1 VSRMPG
7 AEVTPDPMASYESLT
22 HEGAALAHGEAE
34 LRPHLSSV
42 GVGYAPTIDFE
53 RPRYRTKRLHR
64 ALAAC
69 GASKP
74 AIAGIDTSMLLFA
87 VGSTVAISRNTGA
100 QDAPNWLLAVFPLLV
115 LLQLSLRG
123 SYGPR
128 LLMPLLDGIRL
139 IITAASMSAILVIAI
154 QALTGQP
161 DMNSPVLRLWIL
173 SAIFL
178 SFGRILI
185 NRIQFWTRVRGR
197 IAMPTLILGAGVVGR
212 QVARRLLSRPEYG
225 LAPVGFI
232 DSDPPAQETAHRP
245 VPVLGGFDEVEEL
258 IDETGAGHVILAFSS
273 FPDSTMLPVIRACD
287 KRGIRVSLVP
297 RLYESVNDRLM
308 LEHLGGIPVLSLQPI
323 DPKGWEFTAKHAF
336 DRVAAGFLLFLLM
349 PVLLTVALLTTL
361 SSPGPVLFRQR
372 RVGRDGKNFQLLKFR
387 SMTMPPED
395 EQFVPTNGCAP
406 GGVEGGDRRT
416 FIGRLIRRLSIDELP
431 QLINVLRG
439 EMSLI
444 GPRPERP
451 EYVELFR
458 ADHDRYAARHRVK
471 SGITGWAQ
479 VHGLRGQ
486 TSLADRIE
494 WDNFYIENW
503 SLWLD
508 VKILIMTAAAV
519 FRGD

>member
-1 VSRMPG
+1 M
-7 AEVTPDPMASYESLT
+7 TPYEPLT
-22 HEGAALAHGEAE
+22 QEGPAIRNGEAD
-34 LRPHLSSV
+34 LRSHLSPLRVRS
-42 GVGYAPTIDFE
+42 APAIDFE
-53 RPRYRTKRLHR
+53 RPRHRQTRLGRT
-64 ALAAC
+64 LAAC
-69 GASKP
+69 GASRP
-74 AIAGIDTSMLLFA
+74 AIVSIDTSMVLLA
-87 VGSTVAISRNTGA
+87 VASTAAISAGDNA
-100 QDAPNWLLAVFPLLV
+100 QRAPNWVLGLFPLLV

-139 IITAASMSAILVIAI
+139 TVTAASMAAILVIAF
-154 QALTGQP
+154 QALVGQP
-161 DMNSPVLRLWIL
+161 DINSPVLRLWLL
-173 SAIFL
+173 SALFL
-178 SFGRILI
+178 GIGRILI

-225 LAPVGFI
+225 LTPVGFV

-245 VPVLGGFDEVEEL
+245 VPVLGGFEDAEEL
-258 IDETGAGHVILAFSS
+258 IDGTGAGHVILAFSS
-273 FPDSTMLPVIRACD
+273 FPDSSMLPVIRACD
-287 KRGIRVSLVP
+287 ERGIRVSLVP

-308 LEHLGGIPVLSLQPI
+308 LEHLGGIPVLSLRPV
-323 DPKGWEFTAKHAF
+323 DPKGWQFTAKHAF
-336 DRVAAGFLLFLLM
+336 DRVAAGLLLFLLM
-349 PVLLTVALLTTL
+349 PVLLTVSLLIRL
-361 SSPGPVLFRQR
+361 SSPGQVLFRQR
-372 RVGRDGKNFQLLKFR
+372 RVGRDGQDFLLLKFR
-387 SMTMPPED
+387 SMTMPPKNER
-395 EQFVPTNGCAP
+395 FVPTNGCAP

-431 QLINVLRG
+431 QLINVLKG

>member
-1 VSRMPG
+1 MP
-7 AEVTPDPMASYESLT
+7 PYEPLI
-22 HEGAALAHGEAE
+22 HEGPAIGNGEAE
-34 LRPHLSSV
+34 LRSHLSSV
-42 GVGYAPTIDFE
+42 RVTSAPTIDFE
-53 RPRYRTKRLHR
+53 RPRYRQTRLGR
-64 ALAAC
+64 VLAAC
-69 GASKP
+69 GASRP
-74 AIAGIDTSMLLFA
+74 AIAGIDTSMVLLA
-87 VGSTVAISRNTGA
+87 VASTAAISAGAAA
-100 QDAPNWLLAVFPLLV
+100 QDAPNWVLAVFPLLV

-139 IITAASMSAILVIAI
+139 MITAASMAAILVIAF
-154 QALTGQP
+154 QAVLGQP
-161 DMNSPVLRLWIL
+161 DINSPVLRLWLL
-173 SAIFL
+173 SALFL
-178 SFGRILI
+178 SIGRILV
-185 NRIQFWTRVRGR
+185 NRIQYWTRVRGR
-197 IAMPTLILGAGVVGR
+197 MAMPTLILGAGVVGR

-225 LAPVGFI
+225 LAPVGFV

-245 VPVLGGFDEVEEL
+245 VPVLGGFEEVEEL

-273 FPDSTMLPVIRACD
+273 FPDSSMLPVIRACD
-287 KRGIRVSLVP
+287 QRGIRVSLVP
-297 RLYESVNDRLM
+297 RMYESVNDRLM
-308 LEHLGGIPVLSLQPI
+308 LEHLGGIPVLSLQPV
-323 DPKGWEFTAKHAF
+323 DPKGWQFTAKHAF
-336 DRVAAGFLLFLLM
+336 DRVAAGLLLFLLL
-349 PVLLTVALLTTL
+349 PVLLTVSLLIRL

-372 RVGRDGKNFQLLKFR
+372 RVGRDGQDFMLLKFR
-387 SMTMPPED
+387 SMTMPPEP
-395 EQFVPTNGCAP
+395 ERFVPTNGCAP

-416 FIGRLIRRLSIDELP
+416 FIGRLIRRLSVDELP
-431 QLINVLRG
+431 QLINVLKG

>member
-1 VSRMPG
+1 
-7 AEVTPDPMASYESLT
+7 MA
-22 HEGAALAHGEAE
+22 
-34 LRPHLSSV
+34 V
-42 GVGYAPTIDFE
+42 
-53 RPRYRTKRLHR
+53 
-64 ALAAC
+64 
-69 GASKP
+69 
-74 AIAGIDTSMLLFA
+74 
-87 VGSTVAISRNTGA
+87 
-100 QDAPNWLLAVFPLLV
+100 
-115 LLQLSLRG
+115 
-123 SYGPR
+123 
-128 LLMPLLDGIRL
+128 
-139 IITAASMSAILVIAI
+139 
-154 QALTGQP
+154 
-161 DMNSPVLRLWIL
+161 
-173 SAIFL
+173 
-178 SFGRILI
+178 
-185 NRIQFWTRVRGR
+185 
-197 IAMPTLILGAGVVGR
+197 PTLIMGAGVVGR

-225 LAPVGFI
+225 LAPVGFV

-245 VPVLGGFDEVEEL
+245 VPVIGGFEEAEEL

-273 FPDSTMLPVIRACD
+273 FPDSSMLPVIRACD
-287 KRGIRVSLVP
+287 ERGIRVSLVP

-308 LEHLGGIPVLSLQPI
+308 LEHLGGIPVLSLRPV
-323 DPKGWEFTAKHAF
+323 DPKGWQFTAKHAS
-336 DRVAAGFLLFLLM
+336 DRVAAGLLLFLLM
-349 PVLLTVALLTTL
+349 PVLLSVAALIKL
-361 SSPGPVLFRQR
+361 SSSGPVLFRQR
-372 RVGRDGKNFQLLKFR
+372 RVGRDGQDFMLLKFR
-387 SMTMPPED
+387 SMTMNSPQPQSER
-395 EQFVPTNGCAP
+395 FVPTNGCAP

-431 QLINVLRG
+431 QLINVLKG